1 MVRPRS
7 KAPVGVRFSP
17 AAEDA
22 RLMSDPPEKQGR
34 RPGEMT
40 PEELARFEGRIAD
53 LDARLG
59 KVKAQREAEAH
70 ADLDAEMRGRGM
82 AYGMRMAAEL
92 VAAVVVGGIIGWGL
106 DWVLGS
112 RPWLF
117 LLFFLLGFVAGVVNV
132 IRSYDR
138 MQKDF
143 SRRTGGNIGRSI
155 PDDDD

>member
-1 MVRPRS
+1 
-7 KAPVGVRFSP
+7 
-17 AAEDA
+17 
-22 RLMSDPPEKQGR
+22 MSDPPEKQGR
-34 RPGEMT
+34 EPGEMT
-40 PEELARFEGRIAD
+40 PEERARFEGRIAE
-53 LDARLG
+53 LNARLG
-59 KVKAQREAEAH
+59 KVKAGREAEAQ

-117 LLFFLLGFVAGVVNV
+117 LLFFLLGFVAGIVNV
-132 IRSYDR
+132 LRAYDR
-138 MQKDF
+138 LQKDITR
-143 SRRTGGNIGRSI
+143 STGGNIGRSV